1 MINSAYGRQ
10 EDQEEADQE
19 EADPVKTCPQEVNG
33 SKEVDPQSEK
43 KEGDEKAAYSQQG
56 GSETAS
62 RKIAR
67 TEIKNRYQQDPCRQ
81 ESHRRAEA
89 IERQ

>member
-1 MINSAYGRQ
+1 VINSAYGRQ

-33 SKEVDPQSEK
+33 SKEVDPRAK
-43 KEGDEKAAYSQQG
+43 KRKATKNSLFTAR

-67 TEIKNRYQQDPCRQ
+67 TENQKPLPTGPLSQ